1 MTASQRALVLAA
13 SVCFTLAGCT
23 ASSQTPGVPQSPLP
37 TTTSVVPTG
46 PTPTPFPRDD
56 AFAELVGEVAGGE
69 RPDGSALDVF
79 WEEAL
84 TEAAMA
90 TPYAPPSRVVAYRGG
105 EIPESPCAARTSAAF
120 WRANARYC
128 EADRSILYDESW
140 LRDFEERFGPFAP
153 AAILSHEW
161 GHHVQSSVGTSVVSN
176 QFELQADCFAGMF
189 LAATEEKSP
198 GQYVIGG
205 EVGTALQTF
214 FEIGTADY
222 RASEWF
228 AADEHGSRSQRMMAL
243 ATGYLSVFRGFPW
256 CYGYRDF
263 MPQDVAAIGPYRLL
277 NLPGRRE
284 TSTESAYVIHAE
296 DRSGSPSSDV
306 VLAWIDRLP
315 LPGEGATLDQI
326 RALWKKGF
334 PGLTPIEKPLSL
346 DGIVRDGTGISQFME
361 NRIDQP
367 DGSVIVQHGF
377 FALVSP
383 RDGMG
388 GLLILSTRAGPAPTE
403 MADLPMV
410 EVVLVAVN
418 QVINRLCG
426 PDQSGD
432 PGDPN
437 LNVACLP
444 DQ

>member
-13 SVCFTLAGCT
+13 SVCFTLAGCA

-56 AFAELVGEVAGGE
+56 AFAGLVGEVAGGE
-69 RPDGSALDVF
+69 RPAGSALDVF

-105 EIPESPCAARTSAAF
+105 EIPESPCAARTSAGF

-128 EADRSILYDESW
+128 ESDRSILYDESW
-140 LRDFEERFGPFAP
+140 LRGFEDRFGAFAP

-161 GHHVQSSVGTSVVSN
+161 GHHVQSHVGTSVVSN

-198 GQYVIGG
+198 GTYVIGG
-205 EVGTALQTF
+205 EVDTALQTF
-214 FEIGTADY
+214 FEIGTVDY
-222 RASEWF
+222 QASEWF
-228 AADEHGSRSQRMMAL
+228 AAGEHGSRSQRMMAL

-263 MPQDVAAIGPYRLL
+263 TPRDVATIGRYQLL
-277 NLPGRRE
+277 NLPGRTE
-284 TSTESAYVIHAE
+284 TQTGSGYLIHAE
-296 DRSGSPSSDV
+296 KRAGSPTSDV
-306 VLAWIDRLP
+306 VLAWLDRLP
-315 LPGEGATLDQI
+315 LAGKGATLEQV
-326 RALWKKGF
+326 RELWKKGF
-334 PGLTPIEKPLSL
+334 PGLTPIGDPFSL
-346 DGIVRDGTGISQFME
+346 DANVDGTGISQFME

-383 RDGMG
+383 PDGMG
-388 GLLILSTRAGPAPTE
+388 GLLILSIRDGPAPTE
-403 MADLPMV
+403 MADLPIV
-410 EVVLVAVN
+410 EVALVAVH
-418 QVINRLCG
+418 QVTNRLCG